1 MISSND
7 ISVDFL
13 ELLTKAGWVETRRVD
28 VAKWLDSFFR
38 EGFTRI
44 PFAIEILESL
54 GGLTIYSSKNVRL
67 QFDPYYISGDYDKAN
82 ALENAI
88 GIKLFPIAYDWRA
101 GNPIWVDMENFY
113 YYGMEYGVFKIGENF
128 KDAMDRVA
136 FGKGPVLKIHEGI

>member
-88 GIKLFPIAYDWRA
+88 GIKLCPFAYDSF
-101 GNPIWVDMENFY
+101 GNSIWVDIKNCF

-128 KDAMDRVA
+128 KDAMDQLA
-136 FGKGPVLKIHEGI
+136 FSKGPVLKIHEGI